1 MEIQQLR
8 HLLAAAEHSSY
19 AQAAKRCFTS
29 RQNVAHSVKMI
40 ERELGVS
47 LFERRGNEMVLTTE
61 GKRVAKEASSIVAKV
76 DNLRVMFSTAAGS
89 SERLTFYVGT
99 NFLAGIPASVD
110 AYIATHA
117 DKLQMIEASCEFSYK
132 QVCSGEADIALIM
145 CMERRFPECDSL
157 EVSSS
162 ISYAI
167 TAADSPLAKL
177 PSLTAANLKDMRL
190 LLMSE
195 PPFQYEPLFEQLD
208 SLGFDRR
215 AVSVIPST
223 SSMVHI
229 MKSRKSV
236 GIVSE
241 KFSIDP
247 PRGSI
252 AVPIADTRLSWHFYI
267 LYQASSEK
275 YPYIAKFAE
284 GVRKAF

>member
-99 NFLAGIPASVD
+99 NILAGIPASVD

-132 QVCSGEADIALIM
+132 QVCSGKADIALIM

-252 AVPIADTRLSWHFYI
+252 AVPIADTRLNWHFYL
-267 LYQASSEK
+267 LYQAGSEK

>member
-99 NFLAGIPASVD
+99 NILAGIPASVD

-252 AVPIADTRLSWHFYI
+252 AVPIADTRLNWHFYI

>member
-1 MEIQQLR
+1 M
-8 HLLAAAEHSSY
+8 
-19 AQAAKRCFTS
+19 
-29 RQNVAHSVKMI
+29 
-40 ERELGVS
+40 
-47 LFERRGNEMVLTTE
+47 
-61 GKRVAKEASSIVAKV
+61 
-76 DNLRVMFSTAAGS
+76 
-89 SERLTFYVGT
+89 
-99 NFLAGIPASVD
+99 
-110 AYIATHA
+110 
-117 DKLQMIEASCEFSYK
+117 
-132 QVCSGEADIALIM
+132 
-145 CMERRFPECDSL
+145 
-157 EVSSS
+157 
-162 ISYAI
+162 
-167 TAADSPLAKL
+167 
-177 PSLTAANLKDMRL
+177 
-190 LLMSE
+190 LMSE

-252 AVPIADTRLSWHFYI
+252 AVPIADMRLNWHFYI

-284 GVRKAF
+284 GVRRAF

>member
-99 NFLAGIPASVD
+99 NILAGIPASVD
-110 AYIATHA
+110 AYIAMHA

-252 AVPIADTRLSWHFYI
+252 AVPIADTRLNWHFYI

>member
-89 SERLTFYVGT
+89 RERLTFYVGT
-99 NFLAGIPASVD
+99 NILAGIPASVD

-177 PSLTAANLKDMRL
+177 SSLTAANLKDMRL

-252 AVPIADTRLSWHFYI
+252 AVPIADTRLNWHFYI

>member
-99 NFLAGIPASVD
+99 NILAGIPASVD

>member
-89 SERLTFYVGT
+89 RERLTFYVGT
-99 NFLAGIPASVD
+99 NILAGIPASVD

-190 LLMSE
+190 LLMSD

-252 AVPIADTRLSWHFYI
+252 AVPIADTRLNWHFYI

>member
-99 NFLAGIPASVD
+99 NILAGIPASVD

-132 QVCSGEADIALIM
+132 QVCSGEADVALIM

-157 EVSSS
+157 EISSS

-252 AVPIADTRLSWHFYI
+252 AVPIADTRLNWHFYI

-284 GVRKAF
+284 GIRKAF

>member
-61 GKRVAKEASSIVAKV
+61 GERVAKEASSIVAKV

-99 NFLAGIPASVD
+99 NILAGIPASVD

-252 AVPIADTRLSWHFYI
+252 AVPIADTRLNWHFYI

-284 GVRKAF
+284 GVRRAF

>member
-89 SERLTFYVGT
+89 SEKLTFYVGT
-99 NFLAGIPASVD
+99 NILAGIPASVD

-145 CMERRFPECDSL
+145 CMDRRFPECDSL

-215 AVSVIPST
+215 AGSVIPST

-252 AVPIADTRLSWHFYI
+252 AVPIADTRLNWHFYI

-284 GVRKAF
+284 GIRKAF

>member
-19 AQAAKRCFTS
+19 AQAAKRCFAS

-99 NFLAGIPASVD
+99 NILAGIPASVD

-190 LLMSE
+190 MLMSE

-252 AVPIADTRLSWHFYI
+252 AVPIADTRLNWHFYI

>member
-89 SERLTFYVGT
+89 RERLTFYVGT
-99 NFLAGIPASVD
+99 NILAGIPASVD

-177 PSLTAANLKDMRL
+177 PSLTAANLKDVRL
-190 LLMSE
+190 MLMSE

-252 AVPIADTRLSWHFYI
+252 AVPIADTRLNWHFYI

-284 GVRKAF
+284 GVRRAF